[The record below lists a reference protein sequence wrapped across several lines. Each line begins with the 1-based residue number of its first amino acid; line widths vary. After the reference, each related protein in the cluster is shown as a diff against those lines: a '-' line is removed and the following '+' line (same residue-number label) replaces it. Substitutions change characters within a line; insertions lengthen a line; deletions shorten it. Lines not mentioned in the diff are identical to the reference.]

1 MAEEF
6 LNRYSLNKNPIAQ
19 SFFVD
24 TSLGM
29 FLTKIDLFF
38 KTVST
43 DNSTITLEI
52 RPMESGVPDQ
62 LISIPGSTVVK
73 NQTEVTANS
82 SYSQPSDTLTPTT
95 FEFDAPVYLNGNTF
109 YSFVVNASVKGYSL
123 FGAQIEEFQLGSTQR
138 RVDKNLVTGNVFQT
152 DTGFTF
158 APVMGQDLA
167 FKLYRAKFTPSSSL
181 QTQAVLCNSPVP
193 KKLLSNNPFTTTSGS
208 STVVVDHPDAGF
220 LNGDKLYI
228 SGATAVGGLDL
239 NTTTGWI
246 VTKIDPNGLEFT
258 AGGSA
263 SSSTVG
269 GGNNV
274 LASQNY
280 LYNNAVPNLEY
291 LPISGTRSYVFM
303 KAITGE
309 SYSQLET
316 GYQRNPLSGP
326 SFLDIYT
333 TQENYAEN
341 MHVIAN
347 SQNEAANS
355 INMYHN
361 NKSLQIAYEMTTS
374 DEFVAAPLDLERSS
388 FTAISH
394 RIDNPGVTDTID
406 NQNVP
411 INFAPETDPSGGSAV
426 AKHVMSPVNLEI
438 GAKGLKILFAGNCPP
453 GANIDVYFRTSNS
466 DENILEKSF
475 VLAQEYSSNPKTRD
489 RLQYYEYEYI
499 IGGQYE
505 STLDEFDTFQVKFVF
520 ESTNQALVPSMKDV
534 RIIALSR

>member
-1 MAEEF
+1 MAEEV

-24 TSLGM
+24 TGLGL

-38 KTVST
+38 KNVST
-43 DNSTITLEI
+43 DNSTVTLEI
-52 RPMESGVPDQ
+52 RPMESGVPDS
-62 LISIPGSTVVK
+62 LTSIPGSTVVK
-73 NQTEVTANS
+73 NQTEITANN
-82 SYSQPSDTLTPTT
+82 SYAQPSDTLTPTS

-123 FGAQIEEFQLGSTQR
+123 FGAQVEEFQLGSTER

-158 APVMGQDLA
+158 APVLGQDLA
-167 FKLYRAKFTPSSSL
+167 FKLHRAKFSAGGDNNSFV
-181 QTQAVLCNSPVP
+181 VLGNAPVP
-193 KKLLSNNPFTTTSGS
+193 KKLLVNNPFTTTSGS

-239 NTTTGWI
+239 NTTSGWI
-246 VTKIDPNGLEFT
+246 VTKIAPDGLEFT

-274 LASQNY
+274 LASQNF
-280 LYNNAVPNLEY
+280 LYSTAVPNLGF
-291 LPISGTRSYVFM
+291 LPISGTRSYTLLKGV
-303 KAITGE
+303 TGE
-309 SYSQLET
+309 SYSQVEA
-316 GYQRNPLSGP
+316 GYQ
-326 SFLDIYT
+326 DT
-333 TQENYAEN
+333 TNFAQVFPGQNN
-341 MHVIAN
+341 VAN
-347 SQNEAANS
+347 KMYIVANDQNAAVNTTT
-355 INMYHN
+355 MYHN
-361 NKSLQIAYEMTTS
+361 NKSLQIGYEMHTQ
-374 DEFVAAPLDLERSS
+374 DEFVASPLDLERCS

-394 RIDNPGVTDTID
+394 RIDNPGATDVN

-411 INFAPETDPSGGSAV
+411 INFSPETDPSSGSAV
-426 AKHVMSPVNLEI
+426 AKHVMKPVNLKI
-438 GAKGLKILFAGNCPP
+438 GAKGLRILFAGNCPSS
-453 GANIDVYFRTSNS
+453 ANIDVYYRTATS
-466 DENILEKSF
+466 DQNILERNF
-475 VLAQEYSSNPKTRD
+475 VQAQEYSSNPKTSDMLR
-489 RLQYYEYEYI
+489 YYEYEYI
-499 IGGQYE
+499 VGGEYE

-520 ESTNQALVPSMKDV
+520 ETINQALVPSMKDV